1 MIFKEIEGLTRGEK
15 EQILNRGGG
24 GVDPELVKEII
35 DEVRKRGDAALKE
48 YTERFDGAVLDS
60 LKVVAEEFKEAMKGA
75 DREVVERIK
84 EAHQNILA
92 FHKRQMEEGW
102 WYEESGRR
110 LGQIVRPVERVGC
123 YVPGGRAFYPST
135 VLMAV
140 TPAKVAG
147 VGKVVCATPPR
158 SDGKVNGY
166 TLAACMIAGVDEV
179 YKVGGA
185 QAIAALAY
193 GTESIPK
200 VDMIVGPGNI
210 YVTAAKKAVFGDV
223 GIDMLAGPSEVL
235 IIADSS
241 ANARHVVYDI
251 LAQAEHD
258 PDAACL
264 LVTTSKKLAE
274 GVKEELEGLGDK
286 APKALK
292 KAAILTA
299 KDIEEAV
306 DFANE
311 YAPEHL
317 EIIAEEEEKV
327 LEKVRNAGSVFLG
340 AYSPVAAGDYAS
352 GTNHIL
358 PTGRCARFQS
368 GLNVGHFL
376 KRVSVQRLSKKGLKE
391 IGNTITTLA
400 EAEGLKYHS
409 ESVKKR
415 L

>member
-1 MIFKEIEGLTRGEK
+1 
-15 EQILNRGGG
+15 
-24 GVDPELVKEII
+24 V
-35 DEVRKRGDAALKE
+35 
-48 YTERFDGAVLDS
+48 
-60 LKVVAEEFKEAMKGA
+60 
-75 DREVVERIK
+75 
-84 EAHQNILA
+84 
-92 FHKRQMEEGW
+92 
-102 WYEESGRR
+102 
-110 LGQIVRPVERVGC
+110 
-123 YVPGGRAFYPST
+123 
-135 VLMAV
+135 
-140 TPAKVAG
+140 
-147 VGKVVCATPPR
+147 
-158 SDGKVNGY
+158 
-166 TLAACMIAGVDEV
+166 
-179 YKVGGA
+179 
-185 QAIAALAY
+185 
-193 GTESIPK
+193 
-200 VDMIVGPGNI
+200 

-241 ANARHVVYDI
+241 ANAAHLVYDI

-274 GVKEELEGLGDK
+274 DVKEALEGLGDSD
-286 APKALK
+286 PKALK
-292 KAAILTA
+292 NTAILIA
-299 KDIEEAV
+299 KNLEEAV
-306 DFANE
+306 EFANE

-317 EIIAEEEEKV
+317 EIVATEEEKV

-376 KRVSVQRLSKKGLKE
+376 KRMSVQRLSKKGLQG
-391 IGNTITTLA
+391 IGDTITTLA

-409 ESVKKR
+409 KSVKKR